1 MIRPLLAGVLLLGL
15 AGRASAAAG
24 LSGAQFLTIEQGA
37 RGLGMGG
44 AYTAVTDDASALWWN
59 PAGLA
64 RAEYKEVALSHTAY
78 IENVATEY
86 VGLIRPVSQLHGT
99 VGASV
104 TYLSIPGIDGFDA
117 AGNPTGK
124 LTAGGYSGA
133 LSYGTLLIPGL
144 TAGATAKY
152 ISQKLGTASGTGFA
166 ADLGAQYRDGNYGLG
181 LVVQNVGPSFKIGS
195 SSDPLPREIR
205 GGIFY
210 IPFNHVTVALDEE
223 KPYNDTVRAHVGA
236 EWLVSQMIRLRAGF
250 QQVPNSG
257 SGAGFTVGFGLAGAY
272 GARPDAYGTGAEPA
286 AAVQSSSDD
295 KLDTSVASPFWEHL
309 TSGGSQ
315 DFKSAVKKGAYI
327 IGIDYAF
334 VANGD
339 LTDVHRITL
348 TARF

>member
-1 MIRPLLAGVLLLGL
+1 MIRPLLLGILALGL
-15 AGRASAAAG
+15 AGRASAASG
-24 LSGAQFLTIEQGA
+24 VSGAQFLTIEQGA

-44 AYTAVTDDASALWWN
+44 AYTSVTDDASALWWN

-64 RAEYKEVALSHTAY
+64 RAEFSEVTLSHTAY

-86 VGLIRPVSQLHGT
+86 AGLIRPVAQLHGT
-99 VGASV
+99 VGASF

-124 LTAGGYSGA
+124 LTAGGYAGT
-133 LSYGTLLIPGL
+133 LSYGAAVFPGL

-152 ISQKLGTASGTGFA
+152 LSQKLATTSGTGFA
-166 ADLGAQYRDGNYGLG
+166 ADVGAQYRDGNYGLG
-181 LVVQNVGPSFKIGS
+181 LVVQNLGPSFKIGS

-210 IPFNHVTVALDEE
+210 IPVNHVTVALDEE
-223 KPYNDTVRAHVGA
+223 KPNGDTARAHLGA
-236 EWLVSQMIRLRAGF
+236 EWLVSQGIRLRAGF
-250 QQVPNSG
+250 QQTPNSG

-272 GARPDAYGTGAEPA
+272 GGASEPA
-286 AAVQSSSDD
+286 AAAPADSNDVNS
-295 KLDTSVASPFWEHL
+295 SVAAPFWQRL
-309 TSGGSQ
+309 SAAGGQ
-315 DFKSAVKKGAYI
+315 DFKTAVKKGAYI
-327 IGIDYAF
+327 VGIDYAF